1 MSMLKFPRLQ
11 SLVED
16 MNKNHVDKDR
26 FGFQYKYHFDVIVS
40 IVHNGYDLLIGIH
53 EINYGLVVHVSPNF
67 VAELT
72 GDDYYSLCTNLN
84 LSYQK
89 DNFSSSVFLKLL
101 SSKIPEKYSGYKH
114 NYKNM
119 FPFLKYQQVDESEKK
134 YFVGWNDHAKDHR
147 QARNFSKTEFYLG
160 KAVADYC
167 RDHNI
172 SSLWTKYPSE
182 EEHYTDPW

>member
-101 SSKIPEKYSGYKH
+101 SSKIPES
-114 NYKNM
+114 
-119 FPFLKYQQVDESEKK
+119 FSESLA
-134 YFVGWNDHAKDHR
+134 F
-147 QARNFSKTEFYLG
+147 
-160 KAVADYC
+160 
-167 RDHNI
+167 I
-172 SSLWTKYPSE
+172 
-182 EEHYTDPW
+182 